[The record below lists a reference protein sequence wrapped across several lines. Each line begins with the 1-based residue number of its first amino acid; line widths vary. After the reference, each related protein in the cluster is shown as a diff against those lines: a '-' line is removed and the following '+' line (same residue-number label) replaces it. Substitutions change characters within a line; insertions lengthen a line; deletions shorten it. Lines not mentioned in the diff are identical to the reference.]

1 MKKIWLLMLM
11 VCTMGVFTACSD
23 DDNGD
28 KTPVNPITN
37 CSVPSTAE
45 IGTEVT
51 VRGEGFDA
59 TVAKLILK
67 DSENKETVIQNPSFT
82 SSGAIFSI
90 PMSLKEGKYTVILN
104 QNGTWELGK
113 ITLTPASLPVTDLNI
128 PEVGGIGKSLT
139 IGGNGFNQTA
149 EVYLENE
156 SGTRTQLTVNDR
168 STGLTCTVPATAAKG
183 DYKLILKQNGGEW
196 TLTDKITLTVVK
208 RLKSIENS
216 STMIQT
222 GDIGDGTIATI
233 TMVMGTRWSLERNT
247 QGISKVNNTSIYTV
261 TCVDEDGNHIED
273 QEGDMSSTEAYNV
286 AFTDNKYTFTYD
298 GEYPTN
304 DTSLDPTFSLTL
316 ADGKVSNST
325 VKYANGRTGEYNWK
339 YDNEGYLTDLAVA
352 SGKSYATYTY
362 EDKNL
367 IEFQASNGASFTYTN
382 KEYKNNPFG
391 VDVAA
396 CYMAA
401 TGVLDSY
408 LVVAHMMD
416 WCGNKSVNVPSEV
429 PDMNW
434 ETEEMINIPLTY
446 EYDEDGYVTSVSCDT
461 SMGPVKI
468 TFEYENVQ

>member
-90 PMSLKEGKYTVILN
+90 PMSLNEGKYTVILN

-128 PEVGGIGKSLT
+128 AEVGGIGKSLT

-156 SGTRTQLTVNDR
+156 SGTRTQLTVTDR
-168 STGLTCTVPATAAKG
+168 SSGLTCTVPTTAAKG

-208 RLKSIENS
+208 RLKSVKQRSE
-216 STMIQT
+216 STMSGEGMIMTGVTEIGWEIRNSNQQISAFAQT
-222 GDIGDGTIATI
+222 
-233 TMVMGTRWSLERNT
+233 MYMS
-247 QGISKVNNTSIYTV
+247 QKV
-261 TCVDEDGNHIED
+261 VDEESGEVLQED
-273 QEGDMSSTEAYNV
+273 EGDMESVYNV
-286 AFTDNKYTFTYD
+286 SIVGNKYSFVNAPENE
-298 GEYPTN
+298 GAF
-304 DTSLDPTFSLTL
+304 DPFNLTL
-316 ADGKVSNST
+316 TDGIVTSSSIERSNGHSGDYT
-325 VKYANGRTGEYNWK
+325 WK
-339 YDNEGYLTDLAVA
+339 YDNGYFQGLFNVTSGNAYLTYVYNGNNITGYNDMEFFIY
-352 SGKSYATYTY
+352 G
-362 EDKNL
+362 DKEL
-367 IEFQASNGASFTYTN
+367 
-382 KEYKNNPFG
+382 KNNPFG
-391 VDVAA
+391 TDVVV
-396 CYMAA
+396 CYLGLIDAIEPFQ
-401 TGVLDSY
+401 L
-408 LVVAHMMD
+408 VAHMLD
-416 WCGNKSVNVPSEV
+416 LCDKKSVNLPSAVNSSNPNTGEDV
-429 PDMNW
+429 V
-434 ETEEMINIPLTY
+434 LSFTY
-446 EYDEDGYVTSVSCDT
+446 EYDADGYVTSMDYGIEET
-461 SMGPVKI
+461 GGLMKI
-468 TFEYENVQ
+468 LFEYESEE